1 MRLIPP
7 REPEVIRVK
16 ARASEKFRWLDFD
29 QLLLEVGRAFVTFVQ
44 YARELW
50 NRRSLIRVLA
60 GRQLK
65 SDYEMNIVGF
75 AWWLLEPLSLTAVY
89 FVLINILQSGSKTA
103 AVDHTRLLSIL
114 IAMLPFKW
122 FTSSLIGSMGVVRA
136 NASLVN
142 DVYIPRALLPIT
154 QLVIGMAHFG
164 VGLLV
169 VPIFMGVVGV
179 GPSWALLWLPVVAAV
194 QFIFM
199 LGLAYIFA
207 VWGLNYRNLPGL
219 MSNLLR
225 LWFYLSPALYTLS
238 SLKGTYR
245 TIMQFNPLTGIFQGY
260 RGAILT
266 HRAPD
271 WTLLYTAIIGLIV
284 TVFAGWFFT
293 RKEPHFGKLL

>member
-1 MRLIPP
+1 MKIIPP
-7 REPEVIRVK
+7 QEPEIIRVR
-16 ARASEKFRWLDFD
+16 ARESDKIRWLDFD
-29 QLLLEVGRAFVTFVQ
+29 QLLLEVGRAFVTFVK

-50 NRRSLIRVLA
+50 NRRSLVRVLA

-65 SDYEMNIVGF
+65 SEYEMNIVGF

-89 FVLINILQSGSKTA
+89 FVLINILQSGRVAS
-103 AVDHTRLLSIL
+103 DPTRLLSIL

-122 FTSSLIGSMGVVRA
+122 FTQSLIGSMGVVRA

-142 DVYIPRALLPIT
+142 DVYLPRALLPIT
-154 QLVIGMAHFG
+154 QLVIGLAHFG

-169 VPIFMGVVGV
+169 VPIFMAVLGV
-179 GPSWALLWLPVVAAV
+179 GPSWALLWLPVVVAV
-194 QFIFM
+194 QFVFM
-199 LGLAYIFA
+199 LGIAYIFA

-219 MSNLLR
+219 TGNLLR
-225 LWFYLSPALYTLS
+225 LWFYLSPALYTLDKLS
-238 SLKGTYR
+238 GTSK

-266 HRAPD
+266 HTAPD
-271 WTLLYTAIIGLIV
+271 WTLLYTAVLGIV
-284 TVFAGWFFT
+284 ITIFAGWFFT

>member
-7 REPEVIRVK
+7 REPEVIRVR
-16 ARASEKFRWLDFD
+16 ARASDKFRWLDFD
-29 QLLLEVGRAFVTFVQ
+29 QLLLEVGRAFVTFVH

-89 FVLINILQSGSKTA
+89 FVLINILQSGSKTSA
-103 AVDHTRLLSIL
+103 ADPTRLLSIL

-122 FTSSLIGSMGVVRA
+122 FTSSLIGSMGVVRS

-154 QLVIGMAHFG
+154 QLVIGLAHFG

-169 VPIFMGVVGV
+169 VPIFMAVVGV

-225 LWFYLSPALYTLS
+225 LWFYLSPALYTLNKLS
-238 SLKGTYR
+238 GTYR

-266 HRAPD
+266 HTGPD
-271 WTLLYTAIIGLIV
+271 WTLLYTAVLGIII
-284 TVFAGWFFT
+284 TIFAGWFFT

>member
-7 REPEVIRVK
+7 NEPEVLRIR
-16 ARASEKFRWLDFD
+16 ARASDKFRWLDFD
-29 QLLLEVGRAFVTFVQ
+29 QLLVEVGRAFVAFVY

-50 NRRSLIRVLA
+50 NRRNLIRVLA

-89 FVLINILQSGSKTA
+89 FVLINILQRGGGSNQ
-103 AVDHTRLLSIL
+103 DPTRLLSIL
-114 IAMLPFKW
+114 IAMLSFKW

-154 QLVIGMAHFG
+154 MLVIGLAHFG
-164 VGLLV
+164 VGLLI
-169 VPIFMGVVGV
+169 VPIFMWVVHV

-199 LGLAYIFA
+199 LGIAYIFA
-207 VWGLNYRNLPGL
+207 VWGLNYRNLPNL
-219 MSNLLR
+219 MSNILR

-238 SLKGTYR
+238 TLPPRYR
-245 TIMQFNPLTGIFQGY
+245 FIMQLNPLTGIFQGY

-266 HRAPD
+266 HTAPD
-271 WTLLYTAIIGLIV
+271 WTLVYTGVIGLVI
-284 TVFAGWFFT
+284 TLFAGWFFT